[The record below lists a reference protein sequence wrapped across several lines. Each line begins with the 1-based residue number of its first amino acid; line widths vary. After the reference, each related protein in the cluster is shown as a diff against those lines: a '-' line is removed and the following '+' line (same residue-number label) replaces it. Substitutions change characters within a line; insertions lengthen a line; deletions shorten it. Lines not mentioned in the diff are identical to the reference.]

1 MTSDNLTRDEA
12 TTRSALITVASYQ
25 VDLDLTGGDATF
37 GSVTVIRFGCT
48 VPGSS
53 TFINLTAPAVRE
65 IILNDTPVSL
75 DAFDGDRITLT
86 GLAAGNVLRVAA
98 DCAYS
103 RSGEGLHR
111 FTDPADGRVYLYS
124 DLETFDAHRVYA
136 CFDQPDMKA
145 SYELAVTAPADWQV
159 VSNMA
164 PESTAPAGR
173 VADGSVLDGSV
184 LDGSALRWRFPPTP
198 VMPTYIT
205 AVAAGP
211 YHVVRDEHDGIPLG
225 VYCRQSLAEYL
236 DPDEILEVTRQGLDF
251 YHNSFGIK
259 YPFGKYDQLFVPEFK
274 EGAME
279 NAGCVTFVEAYIFR
293 SRVTDFAREARGETI
308 LHEMAHMWF
317 GDLVTMRWWDDL
329 WLNESFATWA
339 GTLAQAEATRWTSA
353 WTTFA
358 QLYKAWAYRQ
368 DQLPSTHPI
377 AADIPDI
384 AAVEVNF
391 DGITYA
397 KGASVLKQLVAYVGR
412 ENFLA
417 GVRKYFAA
425 HSWGNATLTD
435 LLAALEET
443 SGRDLAAWSAEW
455 LQTAGVNTLRPSY
468 SVDADDRFT
477 EFAVEQE
484 AAATHPVLRSHR
496 IAIGLYDRT
505 EAGIVRRQRV
515 ETDVA
520 GPRTVVPEL
529 TGQPRPDLV
538 LVNDEDLTYAKI
550 RLDDHSLRTLIGPG
564 QGGPG
569 GRGGLGGK
577 FSPQDRGDPGGSPPG
592 AALSPRASA
601 GIGEFTDSLPAAL
614 CWSAAWDMVRDGEMA
629 ARDYVRLVLS
639 GVSSVADISVVQT
652 LLRQASQAV
661 RRFADPGWRETGLA
675 VMASTLRDLLHAAPA
690 GSDTQLAYVRALAG
704 VATAADDL
712 ALLAGLLDGSVVLDG
727 LTVDTDLRWSLLWR
741 LVSRGVSRQDE
752 IDAELARDATDAGE
766 RHAAACRAAIPTAEA
781 KRQAWETLTGGE
793 LPLAMFRA
801 VLAGFADPDQPQLV
815 GPYREKYFGVVGD
828 VWRNWS
834 SAMAQDFVSGAYA
847 VGAISAETVELT
859 DAYIEAADPPAALR
873 RLLAEGRDDVLRAL
887 RCQARDRQAG

>member
-1 MTSDNLTRDEA
+1 M
-12 TTRSALITVASYQ
+12 
-25 VDLDLTGGDATF
+25 
-37 GSVTVIRFGCT
+37 
-48 VPGSS
+48 
-53 TFINLTAPAVRE
+53 
-65 IILNDTPVSL
+65 
-75 DAFDGDRITLT
+75 T
-86 GLAAGNVLRVAA
+86 GLAASNVLRMAA

-145 SYELAVTAPADWQV
+145 TYELAVTAPADWLV

-164 PESTAPAGR
+164 PESSI
-173 VADGSVLDGSV
+173 ADGE
-184 LDGSALRWRFPPTP
+184 ALRWHFPPTP

-225 VYCRQSLAEYL
+225 VFCRQSLAEYL
-236 DPDEILEVTRQGLDF
+236 DPDEILEVTRQGFDF

-259 YPFGKYDQLFVPEFK
+259 YPFEKYDQLFVPEFK

-279 NAGCVTFVEAYIFR
+279 NAGCVTFLEAYIFR

-358 QLYKAWAYRQ
+358 QLYKSWAYRQ

-384 AAVEVNF
+384 HAVEVNF

-417 GVRKYFAA
+417 GVRKYFGA
-425 HSWGNATLTD
+425 HAWANATLAD
-435 LLAALEET
+435 LLSALEET
-443 SGRDLAAWSAEW
+443 SGRDLASWSREW

-468 SVDADDRFT
+468 AVDSEGRFT

-484 AAATHPVLRSHR
+484 AAATHPLLRSHR

-505 EAGIVRRQRV
+505 EAGLSRRLRV

-520 GPRTVVPEL
+520 GPRTVIPEL
-529 TGQPRPDLV
+529 AGQPRPDLV
-538 LVNDEDLTYAKI
+538 LVNDDDLTYAKI
-550 RLDDHSLRTLIGPG
+550 RLDEHSLRTLVDSST
-564 QGGPG
+564 
-569 GRGGLGGK
+569 GL
-577 FSPQDRGDPGGSPPG
+577 
-592 AALSPRASA
+592 
-601 GIGEFTDSLPAAL
+601 FTESLPAAL
-614 CWSAAWDMVRDGEMA
+614 CWTAAWDMCRDGEMA
-629 ARDYVRLVLS
+629 ARDYVKLVLA
-639 GVSSVADISVVQT
+639 GISSVADISVVQT
-652 LLRQASQAV
+652 LLRQAGQAA
-661 RRFADPGWRETGLA
+661 RRFADPHWRETGLA
-675 VMASTLRDLLHAAPA
+675 MVASTLRDLLRTAPP
-690 GSDTQLAYVRALAG
+690 GSDEQLAYLRAFAG
-704 VATAADDL
+704 VATSADDL
-712 ALLAGLLDGSVVLDG
+712 ALLAALLDGSMRLDG
-727 LTVDTDLRWSLLWR
+727 LSVDTDLRWALLAR
-741 LVSRGVSRQDE
+741 LVSRGAPSPSGSGSVGPAE

-766 RHAAACRAAIPTAEA
+766 RHAATCRAAIPTAEA
-781 KRQAWETLTGGE
+781 KRETWRTLASGE
-793 LPLAMFRA
+793 LTIAMFRA
-801 VLAGFADPDQPQLV
+801 ALAGFVDLDHPELIE
-815 GPYREKYFGVVGD
+815 PYRGDYFAVVGD
-828 VWRNWS
+828 VWRDWS
-834 SAMAQDFVSGAYA
+834 SAMAQDFVSGAYLMC
-847 VGAISAETVELT
+847 AISEETVQAT
-859 DAYIEAADPPAALR
+859 DDYIARASRLPRCAACSSRGATTCSGPCAARPATGR
-873 RLLAEGRDDVLRAL
+873 RGR
-887 RCQARDRQAG
+887 

>member
-1 MTSDNLTRDEA
+1 VTSNLTRDEA
-12 TTRSALITVASYQ
+12 ATRSALITVSSYQ
-25 VDLDLTGGDATF
+25 VDLDLTGDDTTF
-37 GSVTVIRFGCT
+37 GSVSVIRFGCAA
-48 VPGSS
+48 PGSS
-53 TFINLTAPAVRE
+53 AFVDLTAPAVRE
-65 IILNDTPVSL
+65 IILNDAPVSP
-75 DAFDGDRITLT
+75 DAFDGDRITLS
-86 GLAAGNVLRVAA
+86 GLAADNVLRVSA

-103 RSGEGLHR
+103 HSGEGLHR
-111 FTDPADGRVYLYS
+111 FTDPVDGRVYLYS

-145 SYELAVTAPADWQV
+145 TYELAVTAPADWQV

-164 PESTAPAGR
+164 AESSAP
-173 VADGSVLDGSV
+173 DGE
-184 LDGSALRWRFPPTP
+184 
-198 VMPTYIT
+198 
-205 AVAAGP
+205 VAAGP

-225 VYCRQSLAEYL
+225 VYCRQSLAPYL
-236 DPDEILEVTRQGLDF
+236 DAGEIFEVTCQGFDF
-251 YHNSFGIK
+251 FHSLFGIK

-279 NAGCVTFVEAYIFR
+279 NAGCVTFVENYIFR
-293 SRVTDFAREARGETI
+293 SRVTDFAREARAETI

-384 AAVEVNF
+384 EAVEVNF

-412 ENFLA
+412 ENFLD

-425 HSWGNATLTD
+425 HAWDNATLAD

-443 SGRDLAAWSAEW
+443 SGRDLAAWSEQW
-455 LQTAGVNTLRPSY
+455 LQTAGVNTLRPAY
-468 SVDADDRFT
+468 SLDGDGRFT

-484 AAATHPVLRSHR
+484 APANHPVFRSHR
-496 IAIGLYDRT
+496 IAIGLYDLT
-505 EAGIVRRQRV
+505 GDGLVRRLRV
-515 ETDVA
+515 ETDAA

-529 TGQPRPDLV
+529 AGQPRPDLV

-550 RLDDHSLRTLIGPG
+550 RLDEHSLGTLVESIG
-564 QGGPG
+564 
-569 GRGGLGGK
+569 
-577 FSPQDRGDPGGSPPG
+577 
-592 AALSPRASA
+592 A
-601 GIGEFTDSLPAAL
+601 FTDSLPAAL
-614 CWSAAWDMVRDGEMA
+614 CWSAAWDMCRDGEMA

-639 GVSSVADISVVQT
+639 GISSVADISVVQT
-652 LLRQASQAV
+652 LLRQAGQAV
-661 RRFADPGWRETGLA
+661 RRFADPGWRETGLTL
-675 VMASTLRDLLHAAPA
+675 MADALRRLLREAPP
-690 GSDTQLAYVRALAG
+690 GSDAQLAYVRAFAGLATSG
-704 VATAADDL
+704 DDL

-727 LTVDTDLRWSLLWR
+727 VTVDTELRWALLGR
-741 LVSRGVSRQDE
+741 LVSRGFRGFGEAE

-766 RHAAACRAAIPTAEA
+766 RHAATCRAAIPAAEA
-781 KRQAWETLTGGE
+781 KQAAWDTLVSGE

-801 VLAGFADPDQPQLV
+801 VLNGFADPDQPELV
-815 GPYREKYFGVVGD
+815 NPYRQGFFAVAGD
-828 VWRNWS
+828 LWRKWS
-834 SAMAQDFVSGAYA
+834 SAMAQDFVIGAYT
-847 VGAISAETVELT
+847 VGAISEETVRVT
-859 DAYIEAADPPAALR
+859 DEYIAATDPPAALR
-873 RLLAEGRDDVLRAL
+873 RLLLEGRDDVLRAL
-887 RCQARDRQAG
+887 RCRAKDRQARDRQAS

>member
-12 TTRSALITVASYQ
+12 ATRSALITVASYR
-25 VDLDLTGGDATF
+25 VDLDLTGSDTTF
-37 GSVTVIRFGCT
+37 SSVSVVRFGCAA
-48 VPGSS
+48 PGSS
-53 TFINLTAPAVRE
+53 THLNLTAPGVRE
-65 IILNDTPVSL
+65 ITLNDAPVSL
-75 DAFDGDRITLT
+75 DAFDGNRITLT
-86 GLAAGNVLRVAA
+86 GLAADNVLRVVA

-111 FTDPADGRVYLYS
+111 FTDPADGHVYLYS

-145 SYELAVTAPADWQV
+145 SYELAVTAPADWLV

-164 PESTAPAGR
+164 PEST
-173 VADGSVLDGSV
+173 DGVPDG
-184 LDGSALRWRFPPTP
+184 GALRWRFPPTP

-225 VYCRQSLAEYL
+225 VYCRQSLASYL
-236 DPDEILEVTRQGLDF
+236 DADEILEVTRQGFDF
-251 YHNSFGIK
+251 YHSSFGIK

-293 SRVTDFAREARGETI
+293 SRVTDFAREARAETI

-339 GTLAQAEATRWTSA
+339 GTLAEAEATRWTSA

-412 ENFLA
+412 ENFLD

-425 HSWGNATLTD
+425 HAWGNATLAD

-468 SVDADDRFT
+468 SVDADGRFT

-484 AAATHPVLRSHR
+484 APATHPVLRSHR

-505 EAGIVRRQRV
+505 EAGLIRRHRV

-520 GPRTVVPEL
+520 GPRTVIPEL
-529 TGQPRPDLV
+529 AGQPRPDLV
-538 LVNDEDLTYAKI
+538 LVNDDDLTYAKI
-550 RLDDHSLRTLIGPG
+550 RLDDHSLRTLV
-564 QGGPG
+564 GPG
-569 GRGGLGGK
+569 GYGPLGSGV
-577 FSPQDRGDPGGSPPG
+577 SPGDTV
-592 AALSPRASA
+592 SPRASSS
-601 GIGEFTDSLPAAL
+601 IGAFTDSLPAAL

-652 LLRQASQAV
+652 LLRQAGQAV
-661 RRFADPGWRETGLA
+661 RRFADPAWRQTGL
-675 VMASTLRDLLHAAPA
+675 VLMASALRDLLHDAPA
-690 GSDTQLAYVRALAG
+690 DSDTQLAYVRAFAG
-704 VATAADDL
+704 VAISADDL

-727 LTVDTDLRWSLLWR
+727 LTVDTELRWSLLWR
-741 LVSRGVSRQDE
+741 LVSRGVCGKDE
-752 IDAELARDATDAGE
+752 IDAEAARDATDAGE

-781 KRQAWETLTGGE
+781 KQEAWETLIRGE
-793 LPLAMFRA
+793 LTIAMFRA
-801 VLAGFADPDQPQLV
+801 VLAGFADPDQPELLA
-815 GPYREKYFGVVGD
+815 PYREKYFEVVGD

-834 SAMAQDFVSGAYA
+834 SAMAQDFVSGVYA
-847 VGAISAETVELT
+847 VCPISRETVEMT
-859 DAYIEAADPPAALR
+859 DAYIRAADPPAALR
-873 RLLAEGRDDVLRAL
+873 RLLLEGRDDVLRAL
-887 RCQARDRQAG
+887 RCQDRDRQAG

>member
-12 TTRSALITVASYQ
+12 ATRSALITVASYQ
-25 VDLDLTGGDATF
+25 VDLDLTCGDATF
-37 GSVTVIRFGCT
+37 DSVSVVRFGCAA
-48 VPGSS
+48 PGSS
-53 TFINLTAPAVRE
+53 THLNLTAPTVRE
-65 IILNDTPVSL
+65 ITLNDTPVSL
-75 DAFDGDRITLT
+75 DAFDGNRITLT
-86 GLAAGNVLRVAA
+86 GLAADNVLRVAA

-145 SYELAVTAPADWQV
+145 SYELAVTAPADWLV

-164 PESTAPAGR
+164 PESTVPAGQ
-173 VADGSVLDGSV
+173 APDSG
-184 LDGSALRWRFPPTP
+184 ALRWRFPPTP

-236 DPDEILEVTRQGLDF
+236 DADEILEVTRQGFDF
-251 YHNSFGIK
+251 YHSSFGIK

-293 SRVTDFAREARGETI
+293 SRVTDFSREARAETI

-412 ENFLA
+412 ENFLD

-425 HSWGNATLTD
+425 HAWGNATLAD

-468 SVDADDRFT
+468 SLDADGRFT

-484 AAATHPVLRSHR
+484 APATHPVLRSHR
-496 IAIGLYDRT
+496 IAVGLYDRT
-505 EAGIVRRQRV
+505 KAGLIRRYRV

-529 TGQPRPDLV
+529 AGQPRPNLV
-538 LVNDEDLTYAKI
+538 LVNDDDLTYAKI
-550 RLDDHSLRTLIGPG
+550 RLDDHSLRTLVE
-564 QGGPG
+564 
-569 GRGGLGGK
+569 
-577 FSPQDRGDPGGSPPG
+577 S
-592 AALSPRASA
+592 
-601 GIGEFTDSLPAAL
+601 IGEFTDSLPAAL

-639 GVSSVADISVVQT
+639 GISSVADISVVQT
-652 LLRQASQAV
+652 LLRQAGQAV
-661 RRFADPGWRETGLA
+661 RRFADPAWRQTGLA
-675 VMASTLRDLLHAAPA
+675 LMASALRDLLHDAPA
-690 GSDTQLAYVRALAG
+690 DSDTQLAYVRAFAG
-704 VATAADDL
+704 VAISADDL
-712 ALLAGLLDGSVVLDG
+712 ALLAGLLDGSVVLGG
-727 LTVDTDLRWSLLWR
+727 LTVDTDLRWSLLLR
-741 LVSRGVSRQDE
+741 LVSRGVCGKDE

-781 KRQAWETLTGGE
+781 KQEAWKTLIRGE
-793 LPLAMFRA
+793 LTIAMFRA
-801 VLAGFADPDQPQLV
+801 VLAGFADPDQPELLA
-815 GPYREKYFGVVGD
+815 PYREKYFEVVGD

-834 SAMAQDFVSGAYA
+834 SAMAQDFVSGVYA
-847 VGAISAETVELT
+847 VGPITRETVEMT
-859 DAYIEAADPPAALR
+859 DAYIRAADPPAALR
-873 RLLAEGRDDVLRAL
+873 RLLLEGRDDVLRAL
-887 RCQARDRQAG
+887 RCQDRDRQEG

>member
-1 MTSDNLTRDEA
+1 MTSNLTRDEA
-12 TTRSALITVASYQ
+12 AVRSALITVASYH
-25 VDLDLTGGDATF
+25 VDLDLAGGDETF
-37 GSVTVIRFGCT
+37 GSVSVIRFDCAA
-48 VPGSS
+48 PGSTS
-53 TFINLTAPAVRE
+53 FINLTAPAVRE
-65 IILNDTPVSL
+65 ITLNGDPVGL
-75 DAFDGDRITLT
+75 DAFDGDRITLP
-86 GLAAGNVLRVAA
+86 GLAASNVLRVAA

-145 SYELAVTAPADWQV
+145 TYELAVTAPADWLV

-164 PESTAPAGR
+164 PESSI
-173 VADGSVLDGSV
+173 ADGE
-184 LDGSALRWRFPPTP
+184 ALRWHFPPTP
-198 VMPTYIT
+198 VVPTYIT

-225 VYCRQSLAEYL
+225 VFCRQSLAEYL
-236 DPDEILEVTRQGLDF
+236 DPGEILEVTRQGFDF

-259 YPFGKYDQLFVPEFK
+259 YPFEKYDQLFVPEFK

-279 NAGCVTFVEAYIFR
+279 NAGCVTFLEAYIFR

-384 AAVEVNF
+384 HAVEVNF

-425 HSWGNATLTD
+425 HAWANATLAD
-435 LLAALEET
+435 LLSALEET
-443 SGRDLAAWSAEW
+443 SGRDLASWSREW

-468 SVDADDRFT
+468 AVDSEDRFT

-484 AAATHPVLRSHR
+484 AAATHPLLRSHR

-505 EAGIVRRQRV
+505 EEGLSRRLRV

-520 GPRTVVPEL
+520 GPRTVIPEL
-529 TGQPRPDLV
+529 TGQRRPDLV
-538 LVNDEDLTYAKI
+538 LVNDDDLTYAKI
-550 RLDDHSLRTLIGPG
+550 RLDEYSLRTLVDASIG
-564 QGGPG
+564 
-569 GRGGLGGK
+569 
-577 FSPQDRGDPGGSPPG
+577 S
-592 AALSPRASA
+592 
-601 GIGEFTDSLPAAL
+601 FTESLPGAL
-614 CWSAAWDMVRDGEMA
+614 CWAAAWDMCRDGEMA
-629 ARDYVRLVLS
+629 ARDYVKLVLS
-639 GVSSVADISVVQT
+639 GISSVADISVVQT
-652 LLRQASQAV
+652 LLRQAGQAA

-675 VMASTLRDLLHAAPA
+675 MLASALRDLLRTAPA
-690 GSDTQLAYVRALAG
+690 SSDEQLAYLRAFAG
-704 VATAADDL
+704 VATSADDL
-712 ALLAGLLDGSVVLDG
+712 ALLAALLDGSVRLDG
-727 LTVDTDLRWSLLWR
+727 LTVDTDLRWALLAR
-741 LVSRGVSRQDE
+741 LVSRGAPSPSGFGSFGPAE

-766 RHAAACRAAIPTAEA
+766 RHAATCRAAIPTAEA
-781 KRQAWETLTGGE
+781 KRQIWRTLVSGE
-793 LPLAMFRA
+793 LTIAMFRA
-801 VLAGFADPDQPQLV
+801 ALAGFVDLDHPELIE
-815 GPYREKYFGVVGD
+815 PYRGDYFAVVSD
-828 VWRNWS
+828 VWRDWS
-834 SAMAQDFVSGAYA
+834 SAMAQDFVSGAYLL
-847 VGAISAETVELT
+847 GAISEETVQAT
-859 DAYIEAADPPAALR
+859 DDYIARAEPPAALR
-873 RLLAEGRDDVLRAL
+873 RLLTEGRDDVLRAL

>member
-1 MTSDNLTRDEA
+1 VASNLTRDEA
-12 TTRSALITVASYQ
+12 AVRSALITVISYH
-25 VDLDLTGGDATF
+25 VDLDLTGGDETF
-37 GSVTVIRFGCT
+37 GSVSVIRFDCAA
-48 VPGSS
+48 PGSS
-53 TFINLTAPAVRE
+53 SFINLTAPAVRE
-65 IILNDTPVSL
+65 ITLNGKPVGL

-86 GLAAGNVLRVAA
+86 ALAASNVLRVAA

-145 SYELAVTAPADWQV
+145 TYELAVTAPADWLV

-164 PESTAPAGR
+164 PESSI
-173 VADGSVLDGSV
+173 ADGE
-184 LDGSALRWRFPPTP
+184 ALRWHFPPTP

-225 VYCRQSLAEYL
+225 VFCRQSLAEYL
-236 DPDEILEVTRQGLDF
+236 DPDEILEVTRQGFDF

-259 YPFGKYDQLFVPEFK
+259 YPFEKYDQLFVPEFK

-279 NAGCVTFVEAYIFR
+279 NAGCVTFLEAYIFR

-358 QLYKAWAYRQ
+358 QLYKSWAYRQ

-384 AAVEVNF
+384 HAVEVNF

-425 HSWGNATLTD
+425 HAWANATLAD
-435 LLAALEET
+435 LLSALEET
-443 SGRDLAAWSAEW
+443 SGRDLASWSREW

-468 SVDADDRFT
+468 AVDSEGRFT

-484 AAATHPVLRSHR
+484 AAATHPLLRSHR
-496 IAIGLYDRT
+496 IAIGLYDLT
-505 EAGIVRRQRV
+505 EAGLSRRMRV

-520 GPRTVVPEL
+520 GPRTVISEL
-529 TGQPRPDLV
+529 AGQPRPDLV
-538 LVNDEDLTYAKI
+538 LVNDDDLTYAKI
-550 RLDDHSLRTLIGPG
+550 RLDEHSLRTLIDSI
-564 QGGPG
+564 
-569 GRGGLGGK
+569 GL
-577 FSPQDRGDPGGSPPG
+577 
-592 AALSPRASA
+592 
-601 GIGEFTDSLPAAL
+601 FTESLPGAL
-614 CWSAAWDMVRDGEMA
+614 CWSAAWDMCRDGEMA
-629 ARDYVRLVLS
+629 ARDYVKLVLS
-639 GVSSVADISVVQT
+639 GISSVADISVVQT
-652 LLRQASQAV
+652 LLRQAGQAAH
-661 RRFADPGWRETGLA
+661 RFADPLWRETGLA
-675 VMASTLRDLLHAAPA
+675 MEASALRDLLRTAPA
-690 GSDTQLAYVRALAG
+690 GSDEQLAYVRSFAG
-704 VATAADDL
+704 VATSADDL
-712 ALLAGLLDGSVVLDG
+712 ALLAALLDGSVRLDG
-727 LTVDTDLRWSLLWR
+727 LTVDTDLRWALLAR
-741 LVSRGVSRQDE
+741 LVSRGAPSPSGSGSFGPAE
-752 IDAELARDATDAGE
+752 IDAELTRDATDAGE
-766 RHAAACRAAIPTAEA
+766 RHAATCRAAIPTAEA
-781 KRQAWETLTGGE
+781 KRETWRTLISGE
-793 LPLAMFRA
+793 LTIAMFRA
-801 VLAGFADPDQPQLV
+801 ALAGFVDLDHPELIE
-815 GPYREKYFGVVGD
+815 PYRDDYFAVVGD
-828 VWRNWS
+828 VWRDWS
-834 SAMAQDFVSGAYA
+834 SAMAQDFVSGAYLL
-847 VGAISAETVELT
+847 GAISEETVQAT
-859 DAYIEAADPPAALR
+859 DDYIARAEPPAALR
-873 RLLAEGRDDVLRAL
+873 RLLIEGRDDVLRAL

>member
-1 MTSDNLTRDEA
+1 LTRDEA
-12 TTRSALITVASYQ
+12 SARSALITVTSYQ

-37 GSVTVIRFGCT
+37 DSVSVIRFGCT
-48 VPGSS
+48 APGSS
-53 TFINLTAPAVRE
+53 THLDLTAPAVRE
-65 IILNDTPVSL
+65 ITLNDAPVSL

-86 GLAAGNVLRVAA
+86 GLAADNVLRVVA

-124 DLETFDAHRVYA
+124 DLETFDAHRIYA

-164 PESTAPAGR
+164 PESTRPASIAP
-173 VADGSVLDGSV
+173 DGSGLDGSV
-184 LDGSALRWRFPPTP
+184 PDGGALRWNFPPTP
-198 VMPTYIT
+198 VLPTYIT
-205 AVAAGP
+205 AVVAGP

-225 VYCRQSLAEYL
+225 VYCRQSLASYL
-236 DPDEILEVTRQGLDF
+236 DADEILEVTRQGFDF
-251 YHNSFGIK
+251 FHNSFGIK

-339 GTLAQAEATRWTSA
+339 GTLAQAEATRWSSA

-384 AAVEVNF
+384 HAVEVNF

-412 ENFLA
+412 ENFLD
-417 GVRKYFAA
+417 GVRRYFSA
-425 HSWGNATLTD
+425 HAWGNATLAD

-443 SGRDLAAWSAEW
+443 SGRDLTAWSAEW

-468 SVDADDRFT
+468 SVDADGRFT

-484 AAATHPVLRSHR
+484 AAETHPVLRSHR

-505 EAGIVRRQRV
+505 KAGIVRRQRI

-529 TGQPRPDLV
+529 AGQPRPDLV
-538 LVNDEDLTYAKI
+538 LVNDDDLTYAKI
-550 RLDDHSLRTLIGPG
+550 RLDDHSLRTLV
-564 QGGPG
+564 
-569 GRGGLGGK
+569 
-577 FSPQDRGDPGGSPPG
+577 
-592 AALSPRASA
+592 AS
-601 GIGEFTDSLPAAL
+601 IGEFTDSLPAAL
-614 CWSAAWDMVRDGEMA
+614 CWSAAWDMCRDGEMA
-629 ARDYVRLVLS
+629 TRDYVRLVLS
-639 GVSSVADISVVQT
+639 GISSVADISVVQT

-675 VMASTLRDLLHAAPA
+675 LIASTLRDLLYEAPA
-690 GSDTQLAYVRALAG
+690 GSDAQLAYVRAFAG
-704 VATAADDL
+704 VAVTADDL

-727 LTVDTDLRWSLLWR
+727 LVVDTDLRWSLLGR
-741 LVSRGVSRQDE
+741 LVSRDYGSFGTAE

-766 RHAAACRAAIPTAEA
+766 RNAAACRAAIPTAEA
-781 KRQAWETLTGGE
+781 KREAWDTMTGGE
-793 LPLAMFRA
+793 QPLATFRA
-801 VLAGFADPDQPQLV
+801 MLSGFADPDRPELME
-815 GPYREKYFGVVGD
+815 PYREKFFAVVGD
-828 VWRNWS
+828 VWRDWS
-834 SAMAQDFVSGAYA
+834 SAMAQDFVSGVYTVA
-847 VGAISAETVELT
+847 AISAETVQVT
-859 DAYIEAADPPAALR
+859 DDYIAAAEPPAALR
-873 RLLAEGRDDVLRAL
+873 RLLTEGRDDVLRAL
-887 RCQARDRQAG
+887 RCQERDRQAS

>member
-12 TTRSALITVASYQ
+12 ATRSALITVASYQ
-25 VDLDLTGGDATF
+25 VDLDLTGGDTTF
-37 GSVTVIRFGCT
+37 DSVSVVRFGCAS
-48 VPGSS
+48 PGSS

-65 IILNDTPVSL
+65 ITLNDAPVSL
-75 DAFDGDRITLT
+75 DAFDGNRITLT
-86 GLAAGNVLRVAA
+86 GLAADNVLRVAA
-98 DCAYS
+98 DSAYS

-145 SYELAVTAPADWQV
+145 SYELAVTAPADWLV

-164 PESTAPAGR
+164 PESTIPVGSEP
-173 VADGSVLDGSV
+173 DGG
-184 LDGSALRWRFPPTP
+184 ALRWRFPPTP

-211 YHVVRDEHDGIPLG
+211 YQVVRDEHDGIPLG
-225 VYCRQSLAEYL
+225 VYCRQSLASYL
-236 DPDEILEVTRQGLDF
+236 DADEILEVTRQGFDF
-251 YHNSFGIK
+251 YHGSFGIK

-293 SRVTDFAREARGETI
+293 SRVTDFAREARAETI

-412 ENFLA
+412 ENFLD

-425 HSWGNATLTD
+425 HAWGNATLAD

-468 SVDADDRFT
+468 SLDADGRFT

-505 EAGIVRRQRV
+505 EAGLVRRERV

-529 TGQPRPDLV
+529 AGQPRPNLV
-538 LVNDEDLTYAKI
+538 LVNDDDLTYAKI
-550 RLDDHSLRTLIGPG
+550 RLDDHSLRTLVGPG
-564 QGGPG
+564 KGGPG

-577 FSPQDRGDPGGSPPG
+577 VSPQDQGDPGGSPPG
-592 AALSPRASA
+592 AAQSPRVST

-639 GVSSVADISVVQT
+639 GISSVADISVVQT
-652 LLRQASQAV
+652 LLRQAGQAV
-661 RRFADPGWRETGLA
+661 RRFADPAWRQTGLA
-675 VMASTLRDLLHAAPA
+675 LMASALRDLLHDAPV
-690 GSDTQLAYVRALAG
+690 GSDTQLAYVRAFAG
-704 VATAADDL
+704 VAISADDL

-727 LTVDTDLRWSLLWR
+727 LTIDTDLRWSLLWW
-741 LVSRGVSRQDE
+741 LVSRGVRGKDE

-766 RHAAACRAAIPTAEA
+766 RQAAACRAAIPTAEA
-781 KRQAWETLTGGE
+781 KLQAWETLIRAE
-793 LPLAMFRA
+793 LTIAMFRA
-801 VLAGFADPDQPQLV
+801 VLTGFADPDQPELLA
-815 GPYREKYFGVVGD
+815 PYREKYFEVVGD

-834 SAMAQDFVSGAYA
+834 SAMAQDFVSGIYA
-847 VGAISAETVELT
+847 VCPISQQTVEMT
-859 DAYIEAADPPAALR
+859 DAYIRAADPPAALR
-873 RLLAEGRDDVLRAL
+873 RLLLEGRDDVLRAL
-887 RCQARDRQAG
+887 RCQARDRQEG

>member
-1 MTSDNLTRDEA
+1 MTSNLTRDDA
-12 TTRSALITVASYQ
+12 AARSALITVASYH
-25 VDLDLTGGDATF
+25 VDLDLTGGDEVF
-37 GSVTVIRFGCT
+37 GSVSVIRFDCAA
-48 VPGSS
+48 PGSTS
-53 TFINLTAPAVRE
+53 FINLTAPAVRE
-65 IILNDTPVSL
+65 IILNGEPVSL
-75 DAFDGDRITLT
+75 DAFDGDRIILA
-86 GLAAGNVLRVAA
+86 GLAARNVLRVVA

-145 SYELAVTAPADWQV
+145 TYELAVTAPADWLV

-164 PESTAPAGR
+164 PESSI
-173 VADGSVLDGSV
+173 ADGE
-184 LDGSALRWRFPPTP
+184 ALRWHFPPTP
-198 VMPTYIT
+198 VVPTYIT

-225 VYCRQSLAEYL
+225 VFCRQSLAEYL
-236 DPDEILEVTRQGLDF
+236 DPDEILEVTRQGFDF

-279 NAGCVTFVEAYIFR
+279 NAGCVTFLESYIFR

-358 QLYKAWAYRQ
+358 QLYKSWAYRQ

-384 AAVEVNF
+384 HAVEVNF

-412 ENFLA
+412 ENFLD
-417 GVRKYFAA
+417 GVRKYFGA
-425 HSWGNATLTD
+425 HAWGNATLAD
-435 LLAALEET
+435 LLAALEQT
-443 SGRDLAAWSAEW
+443 SGRDLASWSREW

-468 SVDADDRFT
+468 AVDSEDRFT

-484 AAATHPVLRSHR
+484 AAATHPLLRSHR

-505 EAGIVRRQRV
+505 EAGLSRRLQV

-520 GPRTVVPEL
+520 GPRTVIPEL
-529 TGQPRPDLV
+529 AGQRRPDLV
-538 LVNDEDLTYAKI
+538 LVNDDDLTYAKI
-550 RLDDHSLRTLIGPG
+550 RLDDHSLQTLVGSSIG
-564 QGGPG
+564 
-569 GRGGLGGK
+569 L
-577 FSPQDRGDPGGSPPG
+577 
-592 AALSPRASA
+592 
-601 GIGEFTDSLPAAL
+601 FTESLPAAL
-614 CWSAAWDMVRDGEMA
+614 CWAAAWDMCRDGEMA

-639 GVSSVADISVVQT
+639 GISSVADISVVQT
-652 LLRQASQAV
+652 LLRQAGQAA

-675 VMASTLRDLLHAAPA
+675 LMAGVLRDLLRAAPA
-690 GSDTQLAYVRALAG
+690 GSDAQLAYVRAFAG
-704 VATAADDL
+704 VASSGDDL
-712 ALLAGLLDGSVVLDG
+712 AFLAELLDGTVRLDG
-727 LTVDTDLRWSLLWR
+727 LTVDTDLRWALLGR
-741 LVSRGVSRQDE
+741 LVSRGGPRAFGPAE

-766 RHAAACRAAIPTAEA
+766 RHAATCRAAIPTAEA
-781 KRQAWETLTGGE
+781 KRAAWRTLTSGE
-793 LPLAMFRA
+793 LTIAMFRA
-801 VLAGFADPDQPQLV
+801 ALAGFVDLDHPELIE
-815 GPYREKYFGVVGD
+815 PYRDDYFETVGEA
-828 VWRNWS
+828 WRNWS
-834 SAMAQDFVSGAYA
+834 SAMAQDFVSGGYL
-847 VGAISAETVELT
+847 VGAISQETVQAT
-859 DAYIEAADPPAALR
+859 DDYIARAEPPAALR
-873 RLLAEGRDDVLRAL
+873 RLLLEGRDDVLRAL
-887 RCQARDRQAG
+887 RCQQRDRQTS

>member
-1 MTSDNLTRDEA
+1 VTSNLTRDEA
-12 TTRSALITVASYQ
+12 MTRSALITVSSYQ
-25 VDLDLTGGDATF
+25 VDLDLTGDDSTF
-37 GSVTVIRFGCT
+37 GSVSVVRFGCAA
-48 VPGSS
+48 PGSS
-53 TFINLTAPAVRE
+53 TFINLTAPAVRA
-65 IILNDTPVSL
+65 ITLNGAPVSL

-86 GLAAGNVLRVAA
+86 GLAGDNVLRVTA

-103 RSGEGLHR
+103 HSGEGLHR

-145 SYELAVTAPADWQV
+145 TYQLDVTAPAEWEV

-164 PESTAPAGR
+164 PEFSEPQGEAIRWHFPA
-173 VADGSVLDGSV
+173 
-184 LDGSALRWRFPPTP
+184 TP

-211 YHVVRDEHDGIPLG
+211 YHVVRSEHDGIPLG
-225 VYCRQSLAEYL
+225 LYCRKSLAAFL
-236 DPDEILEVTRQGLDF
+236 DADEIFEVTRQGFDF
-251 YHNSFGIK
+251 FHNSFGIK

-279 NAGCVTFVEAYIFR
+279 NAGCVTFVETYIFR
-293 SRVTDFAREARGETI
+293 SRVTEFAREARGETI

-339 GTLAQAEATRWTSA
+339 GTLAQAEGTRWTSA

-397 KGASVLKQLVAYVGR
+397 KGAAVLKQLVAYVGR
-412 ENFLA
+412 ENFLD

-425 HSWGNATLTD
+425 HAWGNATLAD

-468 SVDADDRFT
+468 TLDAEGRFA

-484 AAATHPVLRSHR
+484 APATHPVLRSHR

-505 EAGIVRRQRV
+505 ADGLMRRHRA
-515 ETDVA
+515 EIDVA
-520 GPRTVVPEL
+520 GPRTVVAEL
-529 TGQPRPDLV
+529 AGQPCPDLV

-550 RLDDHSLRTLIGPG
+550 RLDPRSLRTLVESI
-564 QGGPG
+564 
-569 GRGGLGGK
+569 
-577 FSPQDRGDPGGSPPG
+577 
-592 AALSPRASA
+592 AS
-601 GIGEFTDSLPAAL
+601 FTDSLPAAL
-614 CWSAAWDMVRDGEMA
+614 CWSAAWDMCRDAEMA

-639 GVSSVADISVVQT
+639 GVPSVADISVVQT
-652 LLRQASQAV
+652 LLRQAGQAV
-661 RRFADPGWRETGLA
+661 RRFADPGWRREGMELMARALRGL
-675 VMASTLRDLLHAAPA
+675 LDQAAP
-690 GSDTQLAYVRALAG
+690 GSDHQLAYVRAFAG
-704 VATAADDL
+704 VATADDDL
-712 ALLAGLLDGSVVLDG
+712 AVLAGLLDGSVTLDG
-727 LTVDTDLRWSLLWR
+727 LIVDTELRWALLGR
-741 LVSRGVSRQDE
+741 LVSRGYLGRAA

-766 RHAAACRAAIPTAEA
+766 RQAAACRAAIPAPEA
-781 KRQAWETLTGGE
+781 KQAAWDSMLSGGLT
-793 LPLAMFRA
+793 LAMFRA
-801 VLAGFADPDQPQLV
+801 VLTGFADPDQPELV
-815 GPYREKYFGVVGD
+815 HPYREKYFAVVGD
-828 VWRNWS
+828 VWRDWS
-834 SAMAQDFVSGAYA
+834 SATAQDFVSRAYT
-847 VGAISAETVELT
+847 VGAISEETVRQT
-859 DAYIEAADPPAALR
+859 DEYIAAADPPAALR
-873 RLLAEGRDDVLRAL
+873 RLLIEGRDDVLRAL
-887 RCQARDRQAG
+887 RCQARDRQAS

>member
-1 MTSDNLTRDEA
+1 VTSNLTRDEA
-12 TTRSALITVASYQ
+12 AARSALITVSSYQ
-25 VDLDLTGGDATF
+25 VDLDLTEGDVTF
-37 GSVTVIRFGCT
+37 GSVSVIRFGCAA
-48 VPGSS
+48 PGSS
-53 TFINLTAPAVRE
+53 THLDLTAPAVRE
-65 IILNDTPVSL
+65 ITLNDAPVSL
-75 DAFDGDRITLT
+75 DAFDGDRIMLT
-86 GLAAGNVLRVAA
+86 GLAADNVLRVTAG
-98 DCAYS
+98 CAYS
-103 RSGEGLHR
+103 HSGEGLHR
-111 FTDPADGRVYLYS
+111 FADPADGRVYLYS

-145 SYELAVTAPADWQV
+145 SYELAVTAPADWEV

-164 PESTAPAGR
+164 AESSVP
-173 VADGSVLDGSV
+173 DGEAV
-184 LDGSALRWRFPPTP
+184 RWHFPPTP

-225 VYCRQSLAEYL
+225 LYCRQSLASYL
-236 DPDEILEVTRQGLDF
+236 DADEIFEVTRQGFDF
-251 YHNSFGIK
+251 FHSSFGIK

-293 SRVTDFAREARGETI
+293 SRVTDFAREARAETI

-377 AADIPDI
+377 AADIGDI
-384 AAVEVNF
+384 EAVEVNF

-412 ENFLA
+412 ENFLD

-425 HSWGNATLTD
+425 HAWGNATLAD

-468 SVDADDRFT
+468 SVDADGRFA

-484 AAATHPVLRSHR
+484 AAASHPGLRSHR

-505 EAGIVRRQRV
+505 AAGIVRRLRV

-520 GPRTVVPEL
+520 GARTVVPEL
-529 TGQPRPDLV
+529 AGQPRPDLV
-538 LVNDEDLTYAKI
+538 LVNDDDLTYAKI
-550 RLDDHSLRTLIGPG
+550 RLDDYSLRTLVGA
-564 QGGPG
+564 
-569 GRGGLGGK
+569 
-577 FSPQDRGDPGGSPPG
+577 GGSGPSGSGPRGSGGVPRDSGAPG
-592 AALSPRASA
+592 DTVSPRVGSS
-601 GIGEFTDSLPAAL
+601 IGAFTDSLPAAL
-614 CWSAAWDMVRDGEMA
+614 CWSAVWDMCRDGEMA
-629 ARDYVRLVLS
+629 ARDYVTLVLS
-639 GVSSVADISVVQT
+639 GIFSVADISVVQT

-661 RRFADPGWRETGLA
+661 RRFADPGWRPTGLA
-675 VMASTLRDLLHAAPA
+675 LMASTLRALLHEAPPS
-690 GSDTQLAYVRALAG
+690 SDAQLAYVRAFAG
-704 VATAADDL
+704 VAMNAGDL

-741 LVSRGVSRQDE
+741 LASRGAAGKDE

-781 KRQAWETLTGGE
+781 KQEAWETLTGGE
-793 LPLAMFRA
+793 LTIAMFRA
-801 VLAGFADPDQPQLV
+801 MLSGFVDPDQPALAE
-815 GPYREKYFGVVGD
+815 PYREKYFEVVGD

-834 SAMAQDFVSGAYA
+834 SAMAQDFVSDAYA
-847 VGAISAETVELT
+847 VCVISPETVEMT
-859 DAYIEAADPPAALR
+859 DGYIRDANPPAAQR

-887 RCQARDRQAG
+887 RCQDRDRQAGHAQAAE

>member
-1 MTSDNLTRDEA
+1 VTSNLTRDEA
-12 TTRSALITVASYQ
+12 AVRSALITVASYH
-25 VDLDLTGGDATF
+25 VDLDLTSGDEVF
-37 GSVTVIRFGCT
+37 GSTCVVRFDCAA
-48 VPGSS
+48 PGSAS
-53 TFINLTAPAVRE
+53 FINLTAPLVRE
-65 IILNDTPVSL
+65 ITLNGEQISL
-75 DAFDGDRITLT
+75 DAFDGDRIVLA
-86 GLAAGNVLRVAA
+86 GLSASNVLRVVA

-145 SYELAVTAPADWQV
+145 TYELAVTAPADWLV

-164 PESTAPAGR
+164 PESSID
-173 VADGSVLDGSV
+173 DGE
-184 LDGSALRWRFPPTP
+184 ALSWHFPPTP

-211 YHVVRDEHDGIPLG
+211 YYVVRDEHDGIPLG
-225 VYCRQSLAEYL
+225 VFCRQSLAEYL
-236 DPDEILEVTRQGLDF
+236 DPGEILEVTRQGFDF

-259 YPFGKYDQLFVPEFK
+259 YPFEKYDQLFVPEFK

-279 NAGCVTFVEAYIFR
+279 NAGCVTFLESYIFR

-339 GTLAQAEATRWTSA
+339 GTLAQAEATRWSSA

-384 AAVEVNF
+384 EAVEVNF

-417 GVRKYFAA
+417 GVRKYFGA
-425 HSWGNATLTD
+425 HAWGNATLAD
-435 LLAALEET
+435 LLSALEDT
-443 SGRDLAAWSAEW
+443 SGRDLASWSREW

-468 SVDADDRFT
+468 SVDAEGRFT

-484 AAATHPVLRSHR
+484 AADTHPLLRSHR

-505 EAGIVRRQRV
+505 PGGLARRLRV

-520 GPRTVVPEL
+520 GPRTVIPEL
-529 TGQPRPDLV
+529 AGQPRPDLV
-538 LVNDEDLTYAKI
+538 LVNDDDLTYAKI
-550 RLDDHSLRTLIGPG
+550 RLDEHSLRTLIDSIGS
-564 QGGPG
+564 
-569 GRGGLGGK
+569 
-577 FSPQDRGDPGGSPPG
+577 FS
-592 AALSPRASA
+592 
-601 GIGEFTDSLPAAL
+601 ESLPAAL
-614 CWSAAWDMVRDGEMA
+614 CWAAAWDMCRDGEMA

-652 LLRQASQAV
+652 LLRQAGQAA
-661 RRFADPGWRETGLA
+661 RRFADPGWKQTGLA
-675 VMASTLRDLLHAAPA
+675 MGADALRDLLHAAPA
-690 GSDTQLAYVRALAG
+690 GSDVQLAYVRAFAG
-704 VATAADDL
+704 VATSADDL
-712 ALLAGLLDGSVVLDG
+712 ALLGQLLDGSVRLEG
-727 LTVDTDLRWSLLWR
+727 LTVDTDLRWALLGR
-741 LVSRGVSRQDE
+741 LVSRGAPSPSGEGNFGPAQ

-766 RHAAACRAAIPTAEA
+766 RHAATCRAAIPTAEA
-781 KRQAWETLTGGE
+781 KRETWRTLTSGE
-793 LPLAMFRA
+793 LTIAMFRA
-801 VLAGFADPDQPQLV
+801 TLTGFVDLDHPELIE
-815 GPYREKYFGVVGD
+815 PYRDEYFSVVGD
-828 VWRNWS
+828 IWRDWS
-834 SAMAQDFVSGAYA
+834 SAMAQDFVSTAYLMGA
-847 VGAISAETVELT
+847 VSLETVAAT
-859 DAYIEAADPPAALR
+859 DEYIARAEPPAALR

-887 RCQARDRQAG
+887 RCQERDRQAS